1 MSLEHIAQIAIQADV
16 MEKIIALEDSVLL
29 HHPVIGV
36 ADERPQDR
44 RRHLGMIEGAEHVA
58 DIVQQCADHVFVV
71 APVTQCQGRRLQRMA
86 VPIDRQAAMH
96 EWCARISEQTGEKW
110 RHARANQIDFND
122 KRPKTLADL
131 VTDEK

>member
-1 MSLEHIAQIAIQADV
+1 VKIGAAAAARGGARREGAAASSTAVEAAAIGGRT
-16 MEKIIALEDSVLL
+16 
-29 HHPVIGV
+29 H
-36 ADERPQDR
+36 
-44 RRHLGMIEGAEHVA
+44 RRHPRPHPDRPDA
-58 DIVQQCADHVFVV
+58 
-71 APVTQCQGRRLQRMA
+71 
-86 VPIDRQAAMH
+86 DRQAAMH